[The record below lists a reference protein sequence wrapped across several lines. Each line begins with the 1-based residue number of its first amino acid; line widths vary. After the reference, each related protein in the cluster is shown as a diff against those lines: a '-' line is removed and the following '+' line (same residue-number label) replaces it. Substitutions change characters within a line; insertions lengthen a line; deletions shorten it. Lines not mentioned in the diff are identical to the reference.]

1 MRPFAYAQVQTPQD
15 ALTALAGSARGAY
28 LAGGTNLID
37 LIKIDVAQPDMV
49 IDINGLPLGTIEVQ
63 PEGGVRI
70 GALARMSDTADH
82 PAIRSNAPAVAQA
95 LEMSASPQL
104 RNMASIGGN
113 VLQRTRCV
121 YFRDTSQPCNKRLP
135 GSGCSAIGGDDRKMA
150 IFGANERCIAVHP
163 SDFAVAMLTTDAV
176 IHLHGRAGVRSVPFL
191 GFHRLPGDDP
201 SRETNIEP
209 GELITAVS
217 FMPSAL
223 TRNSAYVKVRDRA
236 SYEFALVSAAAALV
250 VAGGTIRDA
259 RVALGGVAL
268 IPWRAHAAEA
278 ALIGRAAGP
287 DAYSAAADAELRAA
301 VPQRLNRF
309 KVALAKRAMIRAL
322 SMVGTSA

>member
-1 MRPFAYAQVQTPQD
+1 
-15 ALTALAGSARGAY
+15 
-28 LAGGTNLID
+28 
-37 LIKIDVAQPDMV
+37 
-49 IDINGLPLGTIEVQ
+49 
-63 PEGGVRI
+63 
-70 GALARMSDTADH
+70 
-82 PAIRSNAPAVAQA
+82 
-95 LEMSASPQL
+95 
-104 RNMASIGGN
+104 
-113 VLQRTRCV
+113 
-121 YFRDTSQPCNKRLP
+121 
-135 GSGCSAIGGDDRKMA
+135 
-150 IFGANERCIAVHP
+150 
-163 SDFAVAMLTTDAV
+163 
-176 IHLHGRAGVRSVPFL
+176 VPFL

-278 ALIGRAAGP
+278 ALIGKPATP
-287 DAYSAAADAELRAA
+287 DTYAAAADAELRAA
-301 VPQRLNRF
+301 IPQRLNRF